1 MGLKY
6 KYNVLDKLKESGY
19 STYKIR
25 SQHLLSES
33 SVQKL
38 RAGQGVGWENVETLC
53 KLLELQ
59 PGDFLEY
66 IPDEEL

>member
-1 MGLKY
+1 MLRY

-19 STYKIR
+19 TTYKIR

-38 RAGQGVGWENVETLC
+38 RAGQGIGWENIETLC

-59 PGDFLEY
+59 PGGFLEY
-66 IPDEEL
+66 VPDEET